1 MYINF
6 GGGGLL
12 GFGDIASFRFDQISL
27 SYHELNFPFFPFFPF
42 VHGSEKFYYL
52 EWAQNF
58 YAFRG

>member
-12 GFGDIASFRFDQISL
+12 GFGVIASFKFDQISH
-27 SYHELNFPFFPFFPF
+27 SYHGLCMQSM
-42 VHGSEKFYYL
+42 VVKKFYCL
-52 EWAQNF
+52 EWAQKF

>member
-12 GFGDIASFRFDQISL
+12 GFGDIASFKFDQISL
-27 SYHELNFPFFPFFPF
+27 SYYGLWSMVEK
-42 VHGSEKFYYL
+42 KFYCL
-52 EWAQNF
+52 EWGHKF